1 MALVVVVTS
10 AVVCEVLFVV
20 HGWCTRGGQVSEAR
34 LESTFLADDAA
45 CLTLVRAVIQLRCF
59 GIVSLGCGLLSCVV
73 CGVSSMEYG
82 FRQSFIPLVS
92 SPSPS
97 SATARNP
104 LQALSELNSTSMR
117 LGTPP
122 HGLALWASTASKATR
137 ATKAGRQPCTPH
149 PMAGMASELHSSSAH
164 SASTER
170 YVARKSSSE
179 SRSKPYLPRPTR
191 VVV

>member
-97 SATARNP
+97 
-104 LQALSELNSTSMR
+104 
-117 LGTPP
+117 
-122 HGLALWASTASKATR
+122 
-137 ATKAGRQPCTPH
+137 
-149 PMAGMASELHSSSAH
+149 
-164 SASTER
+164 
-170 YVARKSSSE
+170 
-179 SRSKPYLPRPTR
+179 
-191 VVV
+191 

>member
-1 MALVVVVTS
+1 MEAVALVVVVTS

-97 SATARNP
+97 LHTRWVRELNQARIAVWGRSLITRSGCHARARCCCPPVSATASGVPGGRNP
-104 LQALSELNSTSMR
+104 GNE
-117 LGTPP
+117 
-122 HGLALWASTASKATR
+122 
-137 ATKAGRQPCTPH
+137 
-149 PMAGMASELHSSSAH
+149 
-164 SASTER
+164 
-170 YVARKSSSE
+170 
-179 SRSKPYLPRPTR
+179 PR
-191 VVV
+191 

>member
-1 MALVVVVTS
+1 MVTS

-82 FRQSFIPLVS
+82 FRQ
-92 SPSPS
+92 
-97 SATARNP
+97 
-104 LQALSELNSTSMR
+104 
-117 LGTPP
+117 
-122 HGLALWASTASKATR
+122 TASHLRILHAPECP
-137 ATKAGRQPCTPH
+137 GCTVH
-149 PMAGMASELHSSSAH
+149 RTSHSTNCAS
-164 SASTER
+164 
-170 YVARKSSSE
+170 
-179 SRSKPYLPRPTR
+179 
-191 VVV
+191 

>member
-1 MALVVVVTS
+1 
-10 AVVCEVLFVV
+10 VV

-97 SATARNP
+97 HAQDTSAVCDSYNLGTLQSSHRRSRRRDSRLARAYAYQYMRATVHLHGSYVACP
-104 LQALSELNSTSMR
+104 RALARALSARARCVPWPGQRPTELKW
-117 LGTPP
+117 
-122 HGLALWASTASKATR
+122 GLHLQR
-137 ATKAGRQPCTPH
+137 
-149 PMAGMASELHSSSAH
+149 HSSAGTQ
-164 SASTER
+164 A
-170 YVARKSSSE
+170 
-179 SRSKPYLPRPTR
+179 
-191 VVV
+191 